1 MVFPPSLRVREGIN
15 SSRGA
20 VVADD
25 RYDVVIVGTGA
36 GGGTLVHRLAA
47 TGSFFPSIDA
57 VNPSLTAIANAL
69 RIGDHLACRLG

>member
-1 MVFPPSLRVREGIN
+1 MVFPPSPCVREGIN

-36 GGGTLVHRLAA
+36 GGTLAHRLAA